1 MDDSILN
8 RMRSANDR
16 LRSVVDLMRGALAG
30 RCQFGVE
37 DMRAVSAPLFEMAPL
52 VADAKR
58 LRKMQPELDS
68 AFENYAQTLS
78 EVQTSLDQMR
88 FMFLARR
95 AQIESTR
102 GHLEIVGRWADT
114 LSQTR

>member
-8 RMRSANDR
+8 RVRSANDR
-16 LRSVVDLMRGALAG
+16 LRSVVDLMHGALAG
-30 RCQFGVE
+30 RCQFGAE
-37 DMRAVSAPLFEMAPL
+37 DMRAISAPLSEMLPL

-58 LRKMQPELDS
+58 LRKLQPELEG
-68 AFENYAQTLS
+68 AFEAYAETLS
-78 EVQTSLDQMR
+78 AVQTSLDQMR

-102 GHLEIVGRWADT
+102 GHIETVGRWADT
-114 LSQTR
+114 LRQTR